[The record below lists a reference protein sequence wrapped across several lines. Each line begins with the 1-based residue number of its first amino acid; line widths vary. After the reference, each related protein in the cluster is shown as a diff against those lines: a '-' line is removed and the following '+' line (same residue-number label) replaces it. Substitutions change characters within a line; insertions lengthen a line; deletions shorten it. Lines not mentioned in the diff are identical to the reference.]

1 MRSLRVISMSHCCVL
16 IRTMIISAVFLLGGC
31 ASVVFEQD
39 LPRQAFVASGSD
51 EFARHM
57 PVIVSERPRH
67 SFNRIGHP
75 EIIKEGELLQLII
88 NPDAAVVYTEK
99 RSFET
104 SRGQY
109 TNLIYRLHFE
119 KVPFSL
125 LPFNL
130 TTGKNVGLLLVVTLN
145 SDQQPILISTV
156 HTCGCYLA
164 MQPTNYLPKAAYP
177 NRWNTLQQSVYGA
190 NLPGL
195 IKFDPLNDAKLVIYL
210 QDETHR
216 VNHIEVVP
224 MQDVMTQYAT
234 QPLTLQPMGD
244 LDQLLVEG
252 QRVSMF
258 ETKGAE
264 YGYVR
269 NVVKPFE
276 LLLVSWWALDSHVGV
291 DKRYGEAGDPGPR
304 FYTSIKP
311 WARQAS
317 DMRDFP
323 RFLDYWGWRL

>member
-1 MRSLRVISMSHCCVL
+1 MLWRGVFIKILMLFAI
-16 IRTMIISAVFLLGGC
+16 FLLGGC

-39 LPRQAFVASGSD
+39 LPRQAFLPSGSD

-57 PVIVSERPRH
+57 PVVVSERPRH
-67 SFNRIGHP
+67 SYNRIGYP
-75 EIIKEGELLQLII
+75 EIVNQDGQLQLRI
-88 NPDAAVVYTEK
+88 NPGAAVVYTEK

-104 SRGQY
+104 ARGKY

-130 TTGKNVGLLLVVTLN
+130 TMGRNVGVLLIVTLN

-164 MQPTNYLPKAAYP
+164 MQPTSYLPKTAYP
-177 NRWNTLQQSVYGA
+177 DNWNTEQQSVYGA
-190 NLPGL
+190 LLPGL
-195 IKFDPLNDAKLVIYL
+195 IKFDQSNDDKLMIYL

-216 VNHIEVVP
+216 VNHMEV
-224 MQDVMTQYAT
+224 MSLQEVMTQYAT
-234 QPLTLQPMGD
+234 QALTLRPMSD
-244 LDQLLVEG
+244 LDQLPHSG
-252 QRVSMF
+252 QPVSMF
-258 ETKGAE
+258 KSAGAE
-264 YGYVR
+264 RGYVR
-269 NVVKPFE
+269 DVSKPFE
-276 LLLVSWWALDSHVGV
+276 LMLVSWWALDWHVGV
-291 DKRYGEAGDPGPR
+291 DKRYGKAGDPGPR